1 MKYYITQAGQE
12 FVTEAKKTGAI
23 HAREAAARLRSRIMS
38 QAQGGSKE
46 QLAQASKSSADKA
59 DAAHA
64 KILKR
69 TP

>member
-1 MKYYITQAGQE
+1 MTYYITQAGRE

-38 QAQGGSKE
+38 KAKGGSEKE
-46 QLAQASKSSADKA
+46 LAKASQVSADKA